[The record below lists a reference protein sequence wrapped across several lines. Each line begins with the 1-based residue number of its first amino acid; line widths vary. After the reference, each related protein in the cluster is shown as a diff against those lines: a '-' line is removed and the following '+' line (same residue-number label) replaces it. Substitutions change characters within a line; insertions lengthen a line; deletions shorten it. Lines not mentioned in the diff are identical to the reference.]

1 MPRCVWWPSGTEP
14 PSGSE
19 QVSAASQGIRL
30 RLLDGARWQDSPVP
44 GERAA
49 TLLALL
55 AGAAPRAVSTRELI
69 ERIWTGEIPG
79 HPEKALQVLVSR
91 VRARTAAAAV
101 VRTSSGYR
109 LGLPD
114 EEVDVLLLRRQI
126 GAARAAHAAGDLEV
140 ARVAAGDALAVAV
153 GLGAGTAT
161 SGPLHDVVAQARREQ
176 DHARRILGEAAL
188 ARGDAGAALPLLEA
202 AYERHPEDEDL
213 LASLI
218 RAEADAS
225 GVPRALERWAAYAER
240 ARERVGAEPGPAL
253 QRLHTELL
261 ARDAPVRSGL
271 QYDASPLI
279 GRDRDLAELR
289 SLLHTQRVVT
299 ILGAGGLGK
308 TRMAHLLGRLAAE
321 PVVHLV
327 ELVGVRNGD
336 DVLRRV
342 ADQVGV
348 GDSLTGRSGGAVRR
362 TRAEV
367 ADLRARMAEQLG
379 APTLLILDNC
389 EQVVEAVA
397 DLVAWMVATT
407 DTVRVL
413 TTSRAPLGISAEHV
427 YPLPQLPLA
436 EAVDLFAQR
445 ARAARPAVRLDDGEV
460 TELVSR
466 LDGLPLA
473 LELAAAR
480 VRVLSVAD
488 ITRRLSDRFALLAA
502 TDHAGPARHRTIEAV
517 IEWSWQLLGPA
528 DQDALATMSV
538 LPDGFGLDAA
548 ESLLGPDALA
558 RLVELVDQSLLN
570 VHEDADGVR
579 YRFLETIREF
589 GLLRLARTGRAA
601 EARERVRT
609 WARQWARAQG
619 ARLFSDDQIVAVAAI
634 RAEAGNLVAGLR
646 SALDER
652 DAESVAVL
660 MGVLCGYWTIRGD
673 HYAPMVHAAQ
683 VRALL
688 RESPLPPES
697 DRPLW
702 RALVAGLIISA
713 TIFRTDPHPD
723 DIALLERLG
732 DAGDAGTADAL
743 REIALHGLDTDDS
756 LATMART
763 GNDEVRRLAL
773 ALLSQA
779 TENSGDIDGAI
790 AIAREALAMGPG
802 PTGPWLRA
810 LTLAN
815 LCALTATVEGIQEAA
830 AYAREALPVIE
841 AVHAHSDAAQLRC
854 LLALAAVVAG
864 RLEEATAIVREVET
878 GESRRDDVGYD
889 VIGSVAMVH
898 GEIALARGDVDAG
911 LAWFRDA
918 DTRAAHATAQYV
930 GVLSG
935 TDFDAVGEIPPWIQ
949 YAASV
954 SVFAH
959 AYRRVLDPAR
969 DQFARLAAIRIG
981 TWEDKVRLDG
991 PITGATLVATGTW
1004 LLTDGGD
1011 AANALERIALGW
1023 TFGYPRYQPV
1033 FAWAHVRE
1041 VVERAGCSLDD
1052 LDARITELTRLG
1064 VAERFA
1070 LAAGL

>member
-1 MPRCVWWPSGTEP
+1 M
-14 PSGSE
+14 
-19 QVSAASQGIRL
+19 SAASQATRL
-30 RLLDGARWQDSPVP
+30 QLLDGARWHGAPIP

-55 AGAAPRAVSTRELI
+55 ATAAPRAVSTSALI
-69 ERIWTGEIPG
+69 DRIWPDEIPA

-91 VRARTAAAAV
+91 VRSRTQPAVV

-109 LGLPD
+109 LGLAD
-114 EEVDVLLLRRQI
+114 DEVDILLLRSRLD
-126 GAARAAHAAGDLEV
+126 AARAGHAAGDLEV
-140 ARVAAGDALAVAV
+140 ARVAAADALAVGVAM
-153 GLGAGTAT
+153 AA
-161 SGPLHDVVAQARREQ
+161 SGPLRALVEEAHRGQ
-176 DHARRILGEAAL
+176 DRARRILGEAAL
-188 ARGDAGAALPLLEA
+188 ARGDAATALPLLEA
-202 AYERHPEDEDL
+202 AHDRHPDDEDL
-213 LASLI
+213 LASVI
-218 RAEADAS
+218 RAEAEAR
-225 GVPRALERWAAYAER
+225 GVPSALERWAAYA
-240 ARERVGAEPGPAL
+240 AHTRERVGAEPGPAL

-271 QYDASPLI
+271 QYDAGPLI
-279 GRDRDLAELR
+279 GRDDDLAELR
-289 SLLHTQRVVT
+289 SLLHSHRVVT
-299 ILGAGGLGK
+299 ILGPGGLGK

-327 ELVGVRNGD
+327 ELVGVRNGE

-342 ADQVGV
+342 AGQVGV

-362 TRAEV
+362 TRAEM

-397 DLVAWMVATT
+397 DLVGWLVAAT

-413 TTSRAPLGISAEHV
+413 TTSRAPLGISAEYA
-427 YPLPQLPLA
+427 YPLPQLPLTD
-436 EAVDLFAQR
+436 AVDLFSQR
-445 ARAARPAVRLDDGEV
+445 ARAARPAARLDRDEV
-460 TELVSR
+460 TALVSR

-473 LELAAAR
+473 VELAAAR

-488 ITRRLSDRFALLAA
+488 ITRRLGDRFALLAA
-502 TDHAGPARHRTIEAV
+502 ADHAGPERHRTIEAV
-517 IEWSWQLLGPA
+517 IEWSWQLLTPV
-528 DQDALATMSV
+528 DQQALATMSV

-548 ESLLGPDALA
+548 ESVLGPDALA
-558 RLVELVDQSLLN
+558 RLVELVDQSLLD

-589 GLLRLARTGRAA
+589 GMLRLARTGRAA
-601 EARERVRT
+601 VARDRVRT

-619 ARLFSDDQIVAVAAI
+619 ARLFSDDQIAAVDAI
-634 RAEAGNLVAGLR
+634 RVEAGNLVAELR
-646 SALDER
+646 SALDDR
-652 DAESVAVL
+652 DAPSVAVL
-660 MGVLCGYWTIRGD
+660 MGVLSGYWTIRGD

-683 VRALL
+683 VRELL

-713 TIFRTDPHPD
+713 TIFRTDPHAGD
-723 DIALLERLG
+723 LTLLERLG
-732 DAGDAGTADAL
+732 SARDAGTADAL

-756 LATMART
+756 LAALART
-763 GNDEVRRLAL
+763 GDDEVRRLAL

-790 AIAREALAMGPG
+790 AIAHEALAMGPG

-841 AVHAHSDAAQLRC
+841 AVHAYGDAAQLRC
-854 LLALAAVVAG
+854 LLALAAVVED
-864 RLEEATAIVREVET
+864 RLEEATAIVRDVET
-878 GESRRDDVGYD
+878 GEGGREDVGYD

-918 DTRAAHATAQYV
+918 DTRAARATAQYV

-935 TDFDAVGEIPPWIQ
+935 TDFAAVGETPPWVQ

-959 AYRRVLDPAR
+959 AYRGVLDPAR
-969 DQFARLAAIRIG
+969 DQFARLSAIRIG
-981 TWEDKVRLDG
+981 TPDDKVRLDG
-991 PITGATLVATGTW
+991 PITGATLVSTGAW
-1004 LLTDGGD
+1004 LLADRRD
-1011 AANALERIALGW
+1011 AANALDRIALGW

-1041 VVERAGCSLDD
+1041 IVEREGFSLDD
-1052 LDARITELTRLG
+1052 LDDRIAEFSRLG
-1064 VAERFA
+1064 LAERFA
-1070 LAAGL
+1070 LAAGM